1 MALPVVVVGWGLYF
15 LIRALTG
22 KSSWH
27 VRAGF
32 WPFIFRIVGFV
43 MFPGLMIAQPI
54 VGALLCI
61 GVWPW
66 TWTATALLRLGAPQA
81 ATMLAYASPWSAWG
95 EGAKSARLVLWAH
108 HSLSAPEGKIARR
121 AAAVLHRT
129 DSPGDGATVLSGA
142 LLAASRAHTE
152 AALEL
157 FAGVAL
163 MRPELAQRWMRAL
176 ANHVRLAA
184 AAQHGNWTEVLA
196 WYRLGPLTPT
206 SIVFGTAAKRCLGIA
221 SPVSNALGWAAWVA
235 APRKVHT
242 WRLLRWAEQQTR
254 LTPSPPTGLAA
265 LMALQETQLGA
276 AGVAA
281 LAGGAQSLT
290 ALELDAALRGRI
302 STRAA
307 ELGTPTNGD
316 AELQQLQAAFNQ
328 NLTQHLLRMWLPVAM
343 CPIAL
348 APYLESVR
356 LQCFD
361 ELEQQL
367 QTLCARDTPQQLITG
382 VPLWT
387 MWGRFRTL
395 FARMWMVFPDSR
407 ATLMGAIEPALTSL
421 GAELFNVERQT
432 SVALDIFALLYG
444 GREYLSK
451 EAQSRVENNNEI

>member
-95 EGAKSARLVLWAH
+95 EGAKSARLVLLAH

-221 SPVSNALGWAAWVA
+221 SPVSN
-235 APRKVHT
+235 
-242 WRLLRWAEQQTR
+242 
-254 LTPSPPTGLAA
+254 
-265 LMALQETQLGA
+265 
-276 AGVAA
+276 
-281 LAGGAQSLT
+281 